1 MSMRPVSAK
10 EAADMLGISPRAVY
24 DLAAPAGPIPCLRFG
39 RAVRFDRKDIETYR
53 DGRRPKAQPAP
64 APRDEALLEIAS
76 RAVKLPLCSGVY
88 FLFLSGRLVYIGR
101 AVNIARRLGQHTAD
115 KAFDAYSFIACH
127 PSEMAALEAK
137 CILRFRPTL
146 NKQLRP
152 AIFVDEIDPADEIT
166 IEGGDMRDQTC

>member
-1 MSMRPVSAK
+1 MKPLTAR
-10 EAADMLGISPRAVY
+10 EAAALLGISVRAVY
-24 DLAAPAGPIPCLRFG
+24 DLAAPAGPVPCLRFG
-39 RAVRFDRKDIETYR
+39 RAVRFEHKDIKSYR
-53 DGRRPKAQPAP
+53 DGLRLKAQPQSAP
-64 APRDEALLEIAS
+64 YDEDLAEIAS
-76 RAVKLPLCSGVY
+76 RAVALPLCAGVY

-127 PSEMAALEAK
+127 PSEMAALEAQ

-166 IEGGDMRDQTC
+166 IEGGDMREQRC